1 MCINDTLK
9 NIKENVNKVV
19 VKKLFI
25 NDYKTVEVSEK
36 EVKRLVKDELEP
48 HYVRLYNKTRRSY
61 RKQSHY
67 YGRRKSTS
75 GVNTVFLR
83 FELNRKLLLK

>member
-1 MCINDTLK
+1 MFINDTLK